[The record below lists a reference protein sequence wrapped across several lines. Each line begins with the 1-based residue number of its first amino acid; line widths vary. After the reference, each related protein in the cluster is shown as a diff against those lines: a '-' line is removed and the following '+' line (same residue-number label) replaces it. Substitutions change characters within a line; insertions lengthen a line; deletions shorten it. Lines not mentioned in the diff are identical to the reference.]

1 MYPHRIRL
9 RGPWDCE
16 PLAWLNED
24 SSEPLPAPRRVTMPC
39 GRGEAGIPGFD
50 GRLRFRR
57 RFGYPGRIDAQERVW
72 LIFEGIAGQ
81 AEIRLNDQVLGRR
94 STSEPKEAFEFD
106 VTSLLQARNELIVDV
121 VATEGQ
127 GGLWGEVALEV
138 RCTAFLT
145 DLRRIAISKTDG
157 VELHV
162 TGRVVGTAERPLELY
177 VILDR
182 FVSAYQVIS
191 ATPEGQPFEIVVPNV
206 AAASVV
212 KVDLVNGAT
221 VWYTSE
227 AEWTL
232 VPMSDPVR

>member
-16 PLAWLNED
+16 PLARPD
-24 SSEPLPAPRRVTMPC
+24 RDDQHPLPPPRRVAMPYR
-39 GRGEAGIPGFD
+39 RGEAALPGFD
-50 GRLRFRR
+50 GPVRFRR

-72 LIFEGIAGQ
+72 LTFEGVAGE
-81 AEIRLNDQVLGRR
+81 AEIRLNDQTLGRR
-94 STSEPKEAFEFD
+94 SAAEQGEAFEFD

-121 VATEGQ
+121 AGTAR

-138 RCTAFLT
+138 RCTAFLA
-145 DLRRIAISKTDG
+145 DLRRVAISKADG
-157 VELHV
+157 MELHV

-177 VILDR
+177 VVLDR
-182 FVSAYQVIS
+182 SVAAYHVIA

-206 AAASVV
+206 AAGSVV

-227 AEWTL
+227 AECTL
-232 VPMSDPVR
+232 ALMSDPVR